1 MAPLALRCIFLVK
14 FPGVNGLTSYY
25 RLAFAKTVNAHVTF
39 LLKACEQREHMH
51 LQQGRKKQAALS
63 CIQEP

>member
-1 MAPLALRCIFLVK
+1 MHFFGKIPRVEWINFI
-14 FPGVNGLTSYY
+14 